1 MKSLL
6 GVVTFDLLETFE
18 SFGINLIPFEFTE
31 TPPFNKNFEELGYES
46 SNTLALLS
54 TMNLVIIFMVVTF
67 LLAVCVKI
75 CTPCQKTRFGKYI
88 REKFPFRD

>member
-31 TPPFNKNFEELGYES
+31 TPPFNENFEELGYES
-46 SNTLALLS
+46 SNTLALLG
-54 TMNLVIIFMVVTF
+54 TMNLVIIFMVLTF
-67 LLAVCVKI
+67 LLATFIKI